1 MKRGNAP
8 APGHVD
14 SLVTDTKLIEER
26 RGQVLRAAVK
36 LFSKNGYY
44 TTTIQQI
51 AREAGVSIGLIYQ
64 YFGDKDDVLFLSLKL
79 VLESYESEIPRRLEG
94 IAHPVERLAMAI
106 WAYCCIV
113 DRLRDATVLA
123 YRSTKSLREDR
134 RQLIMDDE
142 LRTNRLLEACVRAC
156 VDGGYMREVNETLLV
171 YQYVLF
177 CHAWALKR
185 WAFAADL
192 SCADYVSEGIKL
204 LVEPFL
210 SAKGKTAL
218 AGMRA
223 RTQDFSLDSRE
234 SAAKAAAKVVAKSVA
249 KSVAK
254 PGASTPVRRKS
265 P

>member
-1 MKRGNAP
+1 MKRA

-14 SLVTDTKLIEER
+14 SLVSDARLIEER

-44 TTTIQQI
+44 TTTMQQI

-79 VLESYESEIPRRLEG
+79 VLESYETEIPRRLEG
-94 IAHPVERLAMAI
+94 VAQPVERLATAI
-106 WAYCCIV
+106 WAYCAIV
-113 DRLRDATVLA
+113 DSLRDATVLA

-142 LRTNRLLEACVRAC
+142 LRTNKLLLGCVRAC
-156 VDGGYMREVNETLLV
+156 VGDGYMREVNEDLLV

-185 WAFAADL
+185 WAFPASM
-192 SCADYVSEGIKL
+192 SCAEYVSEGIKL

-210 SAKGKTAL
+210 SSKGKTAI
-218 AGMRA
+218 AAMRSD
-223 RTQDFSLDSRE
+223 TQDFSLDTHARH
-234 SAAKAAAKVVAKSVA
+234 APPAKAAR
-249 KSVAK
+249 
-254 PGASTPVRRKS
+254 ASGKAAGRSSRT
-265 P
+265 